1 MMRRRALVSRWCLLI
16 VASAILAAILE
27 QLAVPAALLLGPMI
41 AAIAVVTIVGKI
53 PFPRWPVR
61 ISQAVI
67 GCLIA
72 HNITGDTLATVLAD
86 WPIFAVCVVSVIAS
100 SSVIGWLLAR
110 FGILPGTTAVWGSA
124 PGGASTMSLM
134 AEAYGADFRLVAVM
148 QYMRVVMVALT
159 TSLITSFLAAP
170 IKTVATINWFPPITW
185 NTAATILIVAVGL
198 GLGKLSR
205 LPGGPLLVPLAAG
218 SVLQATGIVALDL
231 PPWLLAASYTI
242 IGCSIGSAFTREIL
256 RYAARALP
264 KIIATS
270 LCLIVVCSGIA
281 VILSLLTGLDFLTSY
296 LATSPG
302 GADTVAIIAASTHID
317 APFVMAMQV
326 ARLLTILLVGP
337 SIARL
342 VAKLAERSAPK

>member
-1 MMRRRALVSRWCLLI
+1 MRSRTLVARWCLLI

-27 QLAVPAALLLGPMI
+27 ELAVPAALLLGPMI
-41 AAIAVVTIVGKI
+41 AAIAVVTIVGKL

-100 SSVIGWLLAR
+100 SSVIGWFLAR
-110 FGILPGTTAVWGSA
+110 YRVLPGTTAVWGSA

-159 TSLITSFLAAP
+159 ASLITSFLAVP

-205 LPGGPLLVPLAAG
+205 LPAGRCSFRWPPAACFRPPASSRLICRHG
-218 SVLQATGIVALDL
+218 CLPQATRSSA
-231 PPWLLAASYTI
+231 AASDRPSRGKSCATPRER
-242 IGCSIGSAFTREIL
+242 CPRSLRPASA
-256 RYAARALP
+256 
-264 KIIATS
+264 
-270 LCLIVVCSGIA
+270 
-281 VILSLLTGLDFLTSY
+281 
-296 LATSPG
+296 
-302 GADTVAIIAASTHID
+302 
-317 APFVMAMQV
+317 
-326 ARLLTILLVGP
+326 
-337 SIARL
+337 
-342 VAKLAERSAPK
+342 